1 VVQWRQTSIVR
12 RGGVV
17 EVLIPELAEGEAVDV
32 VVRPAHHESPDP
44 APGTVPGTVKTTEN
58 FDRPLDEF
66 GKDAS

>member
-1 VVQWRQTSIVR
+1 MQWRQTSIVR

-17 EVLIPELAEGEAVDV
+17 EIHIPELAEGEAVDV
-32 VVRPAHHESPDP
+32 TVRPAHHDSPDP
-44 APGTVPGTVKTTEN
+44 APGIFLGNVKTTEN